1 MRHIIGIQAAVT
13 PLLIAGLLQP
23 AAIAAPGDEARPG
36 RQQHGAPATTGATGA
51 PNTLTPGEQR
61 NGWRLLWD
69 GHTTAGWHI
78 FGGGAVK
85 GWEIVNGELIALG
98 QGGDRANDIVT
109 DDEFEHFELAL
120 DWKLSPRANS
130 GILYNVVEQ
139 GVEVIYAGAPE
150 YQLIDDLGWP
160 DKLEDWQKSGA
171 NYAMDPPSRVASQP
185 VGEWNHTRIV
195 VDHGRVQHWLNGEK
209 VVEYELWTPR
219 WAQQKQAGKWKDFPK
234 YGMARKGRIG
244 LQDHGNKV
252 YFRNIK
258 IRPLPSRK

>member
-1 MRHIIGIQAAVT
+1 MRQIIGVRAAVL
-13 PLLIAGLLQP
+13 PLLMAGVLQP
-23 AAIAAPGDEARPG
+23 AAIAGPRDDARPG
-36 RQQHGAPATTGATGA
+36 PQQKAPAIAHATGA
-51 PNTLTPGEQR
+51 PNTLTPDEQR
-61 NGWRLLWD
+61 TGWKLLWD
-69 GHTTAGWHI
+69 GRTTAGWHI
-78 FGGGAVK
+78 FGGGLVK
-85 GWEIVNGELIALG
+85 GWEITNGELIALG

-109 DDEFEHFELAL
+109 DEEYEHFELAL

-139 GVEVIYAGAPE
+139 GVEVMYAGAPE
-150 YQLIDDLGWP
+150 YQLIDDVGWP
-160 DKLEDWQKSGA
+160 DKLEAWQKSGA
-171 NYAMDPPSRVASQP
+171 NYAMDPPSRIASKP

-195 VDHGRVQHWLNGEK
+195 VDHGKVQHWLNGEK

-219 WAQQKQAGKWKDFPK
+219 WEQQKQAGKWKDFPK
-234 YGMARKGRIG
+234 YGMARKGKIG